1 MGARNELTR
10 GRGVRRRSWALLA
23 AGVALA
29 AAGVA
34 LPVLE
39 DAPLLAAPLGSHVP
53 VQATERGPA
62 EPVPGGCR
70 PPVRVDVRG
79 PGASYEWWAEP
90 ELEPLVR
97 RLAAHE
103 PAYAPMPGIGP
114 LESAPG
120 TRIYLLRDLA
130 CLAALGLSSPGVDW
144 VAGVASWG
152 ERYAAVRA
160 GGPGDGLPA
169 LRSVLRHELA
179 HLALARAT
187 EGRAPRWLQEGY
199 AQLAAGDW
207 DWEEAWRLRWAF
219 VRGGGST
226 LEGLSLRLPADPE
239 GARLAYQLSYTAVQ
253 EILSLSGE
261 RGLRAF
267 IAALGQGATTDEA
280 FRRVFALTEGQFEDR
295 WRSAVAGRYGILYTL
310 SRAAFFWIAVSL
322 LVAWVAIRRKRRN
335 RERLEAMREAE
346 AREGE
351 GPEWRALLPW
361 R

>member
-1 MGARNELTR
+1 MGPRNELT
-10 GRGVRRRSWALLA
+10 GLRGVSLRGVALLA
-23 AGVALA
+23 VVALL
-29 AAGVA
+29 A
-34 LPVLE
+34 LP
-39 DAPLLAAPLGSHVP
+39 LAADGRVQTGEGSEP
-53 VQATERGPA
+53 PPGACASPA
-62 EPVPGGCR
+62 
-70 PPVRVDVRG
+70 RVEVSG
-79 PGASYEWWAEP
+79 PGATYEWWAEP
-90 ELEPLVR
+90 ELEPVA
-97 RLAAHE
+97 RLLAGHE
-103 PAYAPMPGIGP
+103 PAYGPMPGIGP
-114 LESAPG
+114 LDPAPG

-130 CLAALGLSSPGVDW
+130 CLGALGLSSPGADW

-152 ERYAAVRA
+152 QAYVALRA
-160 GGPGDGLPA
+160 GGARDRLPE

-179 HLALARAT
+179 HLELGWAT
-187 EGRAPRWLQEGY
+187 AGRAPRWLQEGY
-199 AQLAAGDW
+199 AQLASGDW

-226 LEGLSLRLPADPE
+226 LERLALRLPADPE

-267 IAALGQGATTDEA
+267 IAALGEGATTDEA
-280 FRRVFALTEGQFEDR
+280 FRRVYALTEGQFEDR
-295 WRSAVAGRYGILYTL
+295 WRNAVAGRYGILYTL
-310 SRAAFFWIAVSL
+310 SRAAFFWVVVSL